1 MRQLSLAA
9 RPRRRSRQHETLFRR
24 TADLGRAGLH
34 GERLEHHPRSR
45 CRNRPLERE
54 LPEILVEG
62 EDHSAVGFRAL
73 QQGAILQAGA
83 VRARPNDIVTMATK
97 NLDNRTGKVLVCEKS
112 HSRRNWVGLVL
123 VREIA
128 RVGQTGEDVLSGKT
142 RIVRQN
148 LAL

>member
-1 MRQLSLAA
+1 MNEGLQVLGNGGMHAKQNHAA
-9 RPRRRSRQHETLFRR
+9 AFE
-24 TADLGRAGLH
+24 
-34 GERLEHHPRSR
+34 
-45 CRNRPLERE
+45 RNRPLERE

-123 VREIA
+123 VREVA
-128 RVGQTGEDVLSGKT
+128 RV
-142 RIVRQN
+142 RQ
-148 LAL
+148 ARKD